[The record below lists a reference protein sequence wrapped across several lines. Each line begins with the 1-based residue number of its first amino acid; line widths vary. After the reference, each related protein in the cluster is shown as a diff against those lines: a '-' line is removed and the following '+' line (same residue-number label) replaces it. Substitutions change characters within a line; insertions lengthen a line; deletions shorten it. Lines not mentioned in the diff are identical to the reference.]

1 MPAIIYVCIDP
12 NLRPTTHN
20 MRPYLCGINRR
31 IHNKGTETDKKKP
44 LIMIEGGGGGGET
57 MDQSKDANLS
67 TVVCPHFY
75 CNDRHN
81 LAVSE

>member
-31 IHNKGTETDKKKP
+31 IHNKGTETDKKKA
-44 LIMIEGGGGGGET
+44 I
-57 MDQSKDANLS
+57 N
-67 TVVCPHFY
+67 
-75 CNDRHN
+75 NDRRRRRRRRNHG
-81 LAVSE
+81 SI